1 MILANF
7 NVDCNIA
14 QCCFTRLAS
23 NLRQIGDWSKIEN
36 PETIA
41 VSGFLK
47 FLMRSRLSL
56 GVFGVPFIS
65 CNIVENRLYC
75 AVLFCQN

>member
-14 QCCFTRLAS
+14 NTVIEDM
-23 NLRQIGDWSKIEN
+23 RQVGEWSTKT

-41 VSGFLK
+41 VSGVLK
-47 FLMRSRLSL
+47 FLKDNRLSL
-56 GVFGVPFIS
+56 GVFALAFHNV
-65 CNIVENRLYC
+65 LYR
-75 AVLFCQN
+75 

>member
-1 MILANF
+1 MK
-7 NVDCNIA
+7 
-14 QCCFTRLAS
+14 RH
-23 NLRQIGDWSKIEN
+23 KEN
-36 PETIA
+36 PETVA
-41 VSGFLK
+41 VSGFLNIRK
-47 FLMRSRLSL
+47 RNRLSL